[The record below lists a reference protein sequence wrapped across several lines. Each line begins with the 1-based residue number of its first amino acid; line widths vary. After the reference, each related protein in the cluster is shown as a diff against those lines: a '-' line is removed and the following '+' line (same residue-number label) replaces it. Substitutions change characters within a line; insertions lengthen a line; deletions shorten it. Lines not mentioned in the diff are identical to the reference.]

1 MPKKWWGWLP
11 CSPALL
17 CSYPFMQIRGDQ
29 VKAARL
35 SRGLRVGRHQQ
46 KLSLTSPTLKERGG
60 GGYVDPPPSP
70 E

>member
-1 MPKKWWGWLP
+1 MPEKWWGWLP
-11 CSPALL
+11 RSPALL

-35 SRGLRVGRHQQ
+35 SRGLRVSRHQQ
-46 KLSLTSPTLKERGG
+46 KLSLTSPTLKEGG
-60 GGYVDPPPSP
+60 GALWNPPPPSP